1 MKYGPANIIS
11 DPQYFI
17 QGLAGALPECYC
29 REGVM
34 LRLVRAAEM
43 LPDGYK
49 FVVFD
54 GWRALKL
61 QKSFYDEQRRRL
73 AAADPSL
80 NEETLDRMTV
90 EFVSLPSRSDLH
102 PAPHSTG
109 GALDLSVADENGLL
123 LPMGTKFDSD
133 TAEAST
139 SYYEERLAAGDALS
153 ESDIAAMF
161 SSSSIGDYEKEYSSD
176 IKAISY
182 EENVGDGEARMDA
195 GKETQKKVTVNGVS
209 NGYFTMNHVKLL
221 KGRSINKNDDEH
233 SSDVAVIPESAAK
246 SLTST
251 DDNIIG
257 QEIRVVFDDKIL
269 TYTIV
274 GIYDDSTK
282 SGSMFGG
289 YNSNPTLYIPAT
301 AAMDVNSSSG
311 IQFFSVMGDFL
322 WFISGKTIH
331 PRFRIPERADA
342 ALKYVKYGILVF
354 CAVFLWTGIISIQS
368 TVSPWYAFGMQPFTL
383 KKFFS
388 VYSGLFGPKGILTT
402 EGLLITARSRSYST
416 VSLPCIC
423 APCSRHCPLSNV
435 FTYFMKPSFDFAA
448 AVLPFIRFADIRV
461 SAGLR
466 SVSQL

>member
-1 MKYGPANIIS
+1 MMKHEFTEMPIPVPAGPSADDKKLDIKIRDCGEPVISMKYGPANIIS

-133 TAEAST
+133 TAEAYT

-153 ESDIAAMF
+153 ESDIAAMRNRRF
-161 SSSSIGDYEKEYSSD
+161 LYHVML
-176 IKAISY
+176 A
-182 EENVGDGEARMDA
+182 A
-195 GKETQKKVTVNGVS
+195 GFVN
-209 NGYFTMNHVKLL
+209 Y
-221 KGRSINKNDDEH
+221 
-233 SSDVAVIPESAAK
+233 
-246 SLTST
+246 
-251 DDNIIG
+251 
-257 QEIRVVFDDKIL
+257 
-269 TYTIV
+269 
-274 GIYDDSTK
+274 
-282 SGSMFGG
+282 
-289 YNSNPTLYIPAT
+289 
-301 AAMDVNSSSG
+301 
-311 IQFFSVMGDFL
+311 
-322 WFISGKTIH
+322 
-331 PRFRIPERADA
+331 
-342 ALKYVKYGILVF
+342 
-354 CAVFLWTGIISIQS
+354 
-368 TVSPWYAFGMQPFTL
+368 
-383 KKFFS
+383 
-388 VYSGLFGPKGILTT
+388 
-402 EGLLITARSRSYST
+402 
-416 VSLPCIC
+416 
-423 APCSRHCPLSNV
+423 RHEWWH
-435 FTYFMKPSFDFAA
+435 FDFGDQLW
-448 AVLPFIRFADIRV
+448 AVSTGAECAIYGRAKPEFVWLDI
-461 SAGLR
+461 S
-466 SVSQL
+466 

>member
-1 MKYGPANIIS
+1 MDQPWACKGVAPGEDHKVITDITYFEDLDEWNAGYIKKMRKIMKYGPANIIS

-153 ESDIAAMF
+153 ESDIAAME
-161 SSSSIGDYEKEYSSD
+161 I
-176 IKAISY
+176 INNA
-182 EENVGDGEARMDA
+182 DGLTD
-195 GKETQKKVTVNGVS
+195 GQKIT
-209 NGYFTMNHVKLL
+209 L
-221 KGRSINKNDDEH
+221 
-233 SSDVAVIPESAAK
+233 ES
-246 SLTST
+246 
-251 DDNIIG
+251 
-257 QEIRVVFDDKIL
+257 
-269 TYTIV
+269 
-274 GIYDDSTK
+274 
-282 SGSMFGG
+282 
-289 YNSNPTLYIPAT
+289 
-301 AAMDVNSSSG
+301 
-311 IQFFSVMGDFL
+311 
-322 WFISGKTIH
+322 
-331 PRFRIPERADA
+331 
-342 ALKYVKYGILVF
+342 
-354 CAVFLWTGIISIQS
+354 
-368 TVSPWYAFGMQPFTL
+368 
-383 KKFFS
+383 
-388 VYSGLFGPKGILTT
+388 
-402 EGLLITARSRSYST
+402 
-416 VSLPCIC
+416 
-423 APCSRHCPLSNV
+423 
-435 FTYFMKPSFDFAA
+435 
-448 AVLPFIRFADIRV
+448 
-461 SAGLR
+461 
-466 SVSQL
+466 